1 MFKSSERLRQESA
14 QRSLDRVASSWR
26 QSRTTW
32 FDGTPQSIEARLAET
47 GRVLTVARSG
57 YSPAHLELTV
67 EAERA
72 RRELLAA
79 QHHLMTDFLD
89 DGARAFKGSRRVA
102 GDGMSYEDTMSHI
115 DQVLAEGEDH
125 KLHHHP
131 GSEHHDPEFGDGEP
145 MYAYDGDCPNCGSDN
160 IEEAEN
166 YSGKYNCYDCG
177 GSDMQPDDIYRV
189 GGYQG
194 SDMLDMSSH
203 GGDSGSS
210 ASLRHRDDRANNR
223 YTIQK
228 IPDASFD
235 GPHRAIV
242 NHDDTELMSA
252 DGQHHWASR
261 RIAFGLD
268 DYGLY
273 ENGEHVGPKWPAD
286 LAHHLTNGSP
296 HASYDAGYDASWH
309 PDFSSHDTPWE
320 AAEAAWDEA
329 GGHRLPGGP
338 RGSMDGFGDGWV
350 DAASDIPHQF
360 KDPKG
365 YAEYFAQQNGG
376 H

>member
-102 GDGMSYEDTMSHI
+102 RQPEENENWEEGASY
-115 DQVLAEGEDH
+115 AEYKGG
-125 KLHHHP
+125 K
-131 GSEHHDPEFGDGEP
+131 
-145 MYAYDGDCPNCGSDN
+145 CTQCKSDN
-160 IEEAEN
+160 IDAAGHGTGE
-166 YSGKYNCYDCG
+166 YDCYDCG
-177 GSDMQPDDIYRV
+177 ATFHPKVRKLKSSVHEAG
-189 GGYQG
+189 
-194 SDMLDMSSH
+194 DMLDMSSH